1 MVDRGD
7 FWIDLYNIQISPCVS
22 NGDKGGG
29 EEKLEEEADKGVS
42 QSAVPIP
49 VLKIFIENWDLLLFV
64 RRNRK
69 RVVNLL
75 YTFQF

>member
-49 VLKIFIENWDLLLFV
+49 VLKIFIEIYNYLSEEIG
-64 RRNRK
+64 RG
-69 RVVNLL
+69 
-75 YTFQF
+75 

>member
-1 MVDRGD
+1 MVNRGD